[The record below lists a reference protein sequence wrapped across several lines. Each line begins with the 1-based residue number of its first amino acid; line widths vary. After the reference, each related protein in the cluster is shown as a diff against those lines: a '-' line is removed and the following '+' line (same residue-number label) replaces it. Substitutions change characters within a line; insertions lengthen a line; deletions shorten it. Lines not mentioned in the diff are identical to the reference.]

1 MDIKNLLELQ
11 PSTWFKIAIT
21 CLSTFLPWTLHL
33 YLFKEDLFIDLDVF
47 KIILLASTLSIPMWV
62 ANFIISCIIFFNKK
76 CPLFNLE
83 IELLFYFRIII
94 DYIFIIFVYSIELHI
109 PIIPIHIFSYNRIIN
124 SSTCNFYEK
133 KLK

>member
-83 IELLFYFRIII
+83 IELLFYFG
-94 DYIFIIFVYSIELHI
+94 SLLT
-109 PIIPIHIFSYNRIIN
+109 IFSSYLYSLLSSIFPSYQYIILAIIEVVFVALAIFMRK
-124 SSTCNFYEK
+124 S
-133 KLK
+133 

>member
-76 CPLFNLE
+76 CPVRTSNFPVKSRLIRYMCDLRCREEFENVGTFIVL
-83 IELLFYFRIII
+83 RRKTGMT
-94 DYIFIIFVYSIELHI
+94 IF
-109 PIIPIHIFSYNRIIN
+109 
-124 SSTCNFYEK
+124 
-133 KLK
+133 